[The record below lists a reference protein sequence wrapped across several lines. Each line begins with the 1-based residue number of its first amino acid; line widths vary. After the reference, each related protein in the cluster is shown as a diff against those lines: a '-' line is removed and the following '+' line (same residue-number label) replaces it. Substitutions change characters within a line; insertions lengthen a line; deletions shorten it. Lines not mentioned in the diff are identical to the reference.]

1 MTHEQ
6 LNKRLRWLVLERLT
20 LEKRGAAA
28 DLIERN
34 ELDTIRLQR
43 RLSYASAGP
52 TQPSRVA

>member
-1 MTHEQ
+1 MTHQQ

-43 RLSYASAGP
+43 RLSYASAGA